1 MKLNYIEPSADIRF
15 LLSKDIIA
23 ASEEG
28 EQLPPPLDPE
38 KAPNDDVANDPF

>member
-28 EQLPPPLDPE
+28 QLPPPLSPE
-38 KAPNDDVANDPF
+38 QSPNDDVANDPF

>member
-23 ASEEG
+23 ASEE
-28 EQLPPPLDPE
+28 ELPPPLSPE